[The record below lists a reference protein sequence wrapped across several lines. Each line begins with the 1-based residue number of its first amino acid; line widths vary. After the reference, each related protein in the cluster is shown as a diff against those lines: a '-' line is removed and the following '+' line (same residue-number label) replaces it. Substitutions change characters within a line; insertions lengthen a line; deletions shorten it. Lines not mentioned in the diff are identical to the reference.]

1 MEVLHVTV
9 PTNRMVLGMGRNA
22 REYLVQTFRAGSLG
36 GARQCRY
43 ILSRMLGESAGFDRS
58 EAHDLTL
65 LLNRM
70 RQGDSEAGNQAVAL
84 VYQELHRIASREMRR
99 EREGHLLQTT
109 ALVNEAYLRL
119 LGSQSIAIQDRGHF
133 FALASKQMRRI
144 LIDHARSEGAERRG
158 GHAVRLD
165 IDRTPLPSGSQSIDV
180 LLLNESLE
188 ELERLDPR
196 AAQIVELRYFG
207 GYTDQEVVEAVGASL
222 STVRRD
228 WEFARTW
235 LFDRMRN
242 HQRDA
247 KNV

>member
-1 MEVLHVTV
+1 MS
-9 PTNRMVLGMGRNA
+9 A
-22 REYLVQTFRAGSLG
+22 ASG
-36 GARQCRY
+36 G
-43 ILSRMLGESAGFDRS
+43 LDRS
-58 EAHDLTL
+58 EAPDLTG

-70 RQGDSEAGNQAVAL
+70 RQGDREAGNQAVAL

-119 LGSQSIAIQDRGHF
+119 LGSQSITIQDRGHF

-144 LIDHARSEGAERRG
+144 LIDHARAQGSQRRG
-158 GHAVRLD
+158 GHAVQVDIERL
-165 IDRTPLPSGSQSIDV
+165 PLPSGTQSIDL

-235 LFDRMRN
+235 LFDRMREGQQ
-242 HQRDA
+242 HSDH
-247 KNV
+247 V